1 MCLEIGL
8 EFKLDI
14 FLLQNFLQILK
25 KRESLL
31 IVVEIFIVSFIE
43 IGTISNGL
51 SVGENVVL
59 R

>member
-1 MCLEIGL
+1 LCLEIGL